1 MMKTLQVGLGETLRK
16 FSVTISNVNPKL
28 MVCFQTSKLK
38 Y

>member
-1 MMKTLQVGLGETLRK
+1 MIKTLQVGLGETLRK
-16 FSVTISNVNPKL
+16 TWHNYFHVNPKL